1 MVKSNS
7 LALIL
12 AAGKGS
18 RMNSDIPKPLVNVS
32 GKPIISWLIAD
43 FIKNNIDVS
52 IIINPIDLSAFRY
65 YENQVDFIFQ
75 KNPKGTGHAV
85 MQAENKFKDYDNIF
99 VFVGDCPFVGKNNIR
114 KMLDNHI
121 KTQSDLTILSSLFKE
136 KKFPYA
142 RIIRSLDGHIIK
154 CIEEINANKEQK
166 KVNELFCSHYIF
178 KSNVLLKYLKKLI
191 PDKINGEIYL
201 TEIIN
206 ELIEDEK
213 LISSL
218 IVDNWKQ
225 LVGLNTKKEID
236 WIEKQKIV

>member
-1 MVKSNS
+1 
-7 LALIL
+7 
-12 AAGKGS
+12 
-18 RMNSDIPKPLVNVS
+18 MNSDIPKPLVNVS

-52 IIINPIDLSAFRY
+52 IIINPFDLSAFSD

-121 KTQSDLTILSSLFKE
+121 QTQSDLTILSSLFKE

-142 RIIRSLDGHIIK
+142 RIIRSLEGHIVK
-154 CIEEINANKEQK
+154 CIEEINANEEQK

-206 ELIEDEK
+206 ELIADEK

-218 IVDNWKQ
+218 IVDSWKQ
-225 LVGLNTKKEID
+225 LVGLNTKEEIN

>member
-52 IIINPIDLSAFRY
+52 IIINPIYLSAFSNY
-65 YENQVDFIFQ
+65 KNQVDFIFQ

-121 KTQSDLTILSSLFKE
+121 QTQSDLTILSSLFKE

-154 CIEEINANKEQK
+154 CIEEINANEEQK

-178 KSNVLLKYLKKLI
+178 KSNVLLKYLKKII

-206 ELIEDEK
+206 ELIADKK

-225 LVGLNTKKEID
+225 LVGLNTKEEIN